1 MPSAEFPR
9 SVAREA
15 GAHRSSIPPSAKRS
29 VILRCGLVL
38 ATLWASSASAQE
50 PAPSVAT
57 NTDGGQAVAFTAPPL
72 MADDKP
78 LPIDL
83 PSALRLA
90 HVQALDISIAT
101 QQWRAAG
108 AQLQGAKALWLP
120 NVVAGA
126 EYINHAGPLQGTDGT
141 LTNSNRSSLYAGFA
155 PLVTLTLTDAIFTPL
170 AARQVAR
177 AQNANIRT
185 ATNDTLT
192 SVAMVY
198 FDAQEARAE
207 LGAVQDVLNK
217 VQVLVNKVDRIAP
230 ELVPA
235 VEKSR
240 VRAQQANIE
249 QIAET
254 ARRRWR
260 VASAELDRILRLEP
274 TLVLV
279 PIEPPHLRI
288 TLIPP
293 TTPPEELIPIAVARR
308 PEVTF
313 AEAQEQA
320 ACERVR
326 QEKWRPFLPTVFIRG
341 GGTQTPDPLMYG
353 TYGGGPGGTLSQFGS
368 RLDVDAQLIWEVRG
382 LGFGNRALV
391 REREAN
397 YETSIRQRARSQE
410 LVAREVTQSR
420 ADVVAAANRVPE
432 AEREVQQALE
442 SANENL
448 AGVGQIKRV
457 GGNLNILVIRPQEAV
472 SAIQALASAYFDYY
486 GTVADYNRAQFQLYR
501 ALGNPADWLYR
512 GDNPGAPQ
520 AMPPAEQVRTAQQVP
535 PAPGETGVPAAPPA
549 ELAAPPA
556 NPYEQPAP

>member
-9 SVAREA
+9 SVSREA
-15 GAHRSSIPPSAKRS
+15 GERRRSIPPRAKRS
-29 VILRCGLVL
+29 AILRCGLVL

-50 PAPSVAT
+50 PPPSVAT
-57 NTDGGQAVAFTAPPL
+57 TTDGGQAVPFTAPPL
-72 MADDKP
+72 TADDKP

-120 NVVAGA
+120 SVVAGA
-126 EYINHAGPLQGTDGT
+126 EYINHTGPLQGTDGT

-155 PLVTLTLTDAIFTPL
+155 PLVQLTLTDAIFTPL

-177 AQNANIRT
+177 AQTANIRT

-198 FDAQEARAE
+198 FDAQEARAD

-217 VQVLVNKVDRIAP
+217 VNALVNKVDRIAP
-230 ELVPA
+230 AFVPA

-279 PIEPPHLRI
+279 PVEPPHLRI

-293 TTPPEELIPIAVARR
+293 TTPAEELIPVAVARR

-313 AEAQEQA
+313 AEAQVEA
-320 ACERVR
+320 ASERVR
-326 QEKWRPFLPTVFIRG
+326 QEKWRPFLPTLFVRG

-368 RLDVDAQLIWEVRG
+368 RFDVDAQLIWEIKG
-382 LGFGNRALV
+382 LGFGNRALI
-391 REREAN
+391 RERQAN
-397 YETSIRQRARSQE
+397 YETTVRQHARYQE
-410 LVAREVTQSR
+410 LVAREVTQYR

-448 AGVGQIKRV
+448 AGVGEIKRV

-512 GDNPGAPQ
+512 GDNSGAPQ
-520 AMPPAEQVRTAQQVP
+520 PMPTAQQVP

-556 NPYEQPAP
+556 NPYEQPSP

>member
-1 MPSAEFPR
+1 VKTPASR
-9 SVAREA
+9 SKWSLVFCCSLIVAA
-15 GAHRSSIPPSAKRS
+15 SCDSS
-29 VILRCGLVL
+29 V
-38 ATLWASSASAQE
+38 SAQE
-50 PAPSVAT
+50 PMPSIGTA
-57 NTDGGQAVAFTAPPL
+57 TDGSQAVPFTPPAL
-72 MADDKP
+72 TQDDKP

-83 PSALRLA
+83 PSALQLA
-90 HVQALDISIAT
+90 HVQALDIAIAT

-120 NVVAGA
+120 SVVAGT
-126 EYINHAGPLQGTDGT
+126 EYINHTGPLQATDGT
-141 LTNSNRSSLYAGFA
+141 LSNSNRSSLYAGFA

-192 SVAMVY
+192 SVALVY
-198 FDAQEARAE
+198 FDAQEARAD
-207 LGAVQDVLNK
+207 LAAVQDVLTK
-217 VQVLVNKVDRIAP
+217 VKALVAKVDSIAP
-230 ELVPA
+230 ELVPG
-235 VEKSR
+235 VEKAR
-240 VRAQQANIE
+240 VRAQYANIE
-249 QIAET
+249 QVAET

-293 TTPPEELIPIAVARR
+293 ETPADELIPVAVERR
-308 PEVTF
+308 PEVAF
-313 AEAQEQA
+313 AEAQAEA
-320 ACERVR
+320 ASERVR
-326 QEKWRPFLPTVFIRG
+326 QEKWRPFLPTLFVRG

-368 RLDVDAQLIWEVRG
+368 RLDVDAQLIWEIKG
-382 LGFGNRALV
+382 LGFGNRALI

-397 YETSIRQRARSQE
+397 YETTVRQHARYRE
-410 LVAREVTQSR
+410 LVAREVTQYH
-420 ADVVAAANRVPE
+420 ADVVAAANRTGQ
-432 AEREVQQALE
+432 AEREVQQALL

-448 AGVGQIKRV
+448 AGVGEVKRV
-457 GGNLNILVIRPQEAV
+457 GGNINILVIRPQEAV

-501 ALGNPADWLYR
+501 AMGNPADWLYR
-512 GDNPGAPQ
+512 GENVNGNPVPPPSSQAP
-520 AMPPAEQVRTAQQVP
+520 AVP
-535 PAPGETGVPAAPPA
+535 PAPAI
-549 ELAAPPA
+549 L
-556 NPYEQPAP
+556 QPAPAAE